1 MKNEGF
7 GAGRGALKKKNGT
20 KVLMIV
26 LIAVFTV
33 IVVAVLGAW
42 IYFKTAFNRMKLP
55 DTVDSEIPPEAVT
68 FETYE
73 ETDPYIDDTDEPG
86 DTWDETDEPGDDTS
100 VTGTHEEETVPHE
113 GEVDPG
119 KVEWPDSEGLGD
131 DGLINILLVG
141 QDTSSFKNR
150 SRTDTM
156 LLISVNPNTGGISMI
171 SFLRD
176 LYVQIGNG
184 YSDNRLNAAYPIG
197 GFDRLFKVIKL
208 NFGITCDYGV
218 VVNFKSFM
226 NIIDMLGGVEVELT
240 QKEANYLKKTVPGVF
255 PDVYPNESSVKV
267 TAGKNLLPSEIA
279 LTYARTRKI
288 DSDFGRTARQRKV
301 MMSIYNRFR
310 TADLG
315 TILNIVN
322 TVTGLSRPGEES
334 WIGLYK
340 ITESTLIDL
349 VTKLYPLIGNEI
361 TGYSVPAKGTYKY
374 ATIRGMSIIL
384 PDLVKIRENLKKWLP
399 LDENHTIPSATT
411 KKPVVPP
418 ATTKATDVTS
428 ALPEVTGSD
437 EITSEPYI
445 TSDIG
450 IVTDEPVVTSVTEII
465 TDPPA
470 PDTDPPDTSAAEQ
483 TEEINAPVS
492 ESQTQ
497 AAQVITE

>member
-55 DTVDSEIPPEAVT
+55 DTVDSEIPPGDVT

-73 ETDPYIDDTDEPG
+73 ETDPYIA
-86 DTWDETDEPGDDTS
+86 ETDEPGDDTS
-100 VTGTHEEETVPHE
+100 VTGTQEEETVPHE
-113 GEVDPG
+113 GAVDPG

-208 NFGITCDYGV
+208 NFGISCDYGV

-322 TVTGLSRPGEES
+322 TVTGLSRPREES

-340 ITESTLIDL
+340 MTESTLIEL

-361 TGYSVPAKGTYKY
+361 AGYSVPAKGTYKY

-437 EITSEPYI
+437 EITSEPYV

-465 TDPPA
+465 TDPP
-470 PDTDPPDTSAAEQ
+470 DTSAAEQ
-483 TEEINAPVS
+483 TEEITAPVS

-497 AAQVITE
+497 AA